1 MVETASQQARDG
13 TARPGR
19 RAPIPALGGRRAGYL
34 AAGAMTAVIYHV
46 LLGLELLAT
55 DGAVPYVVLLM
66 TGHLAT
72 SLIVYP
78 WYRLVVFRASG
89 SSWVIGYLRFYAVGL
104 GFLAASVVGVP
115 LLVELA
121 GAPVLVAQGL
131 ILIASPPLGY
141 VVHRTWTFS
150 GGGEARPWKRIPCSS
165 TERRASSSRLPEPH
179 GHPDGRTVLRPGIPH
194 GRTQGS

>member
-19 RAPIPALGGRRAGYL
+19 RVPVPVLGGRRAGYL

-46 LLGLELLAT
+46 LLGLGLLAT
-55 DGAVPYVVLLM
+55 DGAVPYVVLLVA
-66 TGHLAT
+66 GHLAT

-78 WYRLVVFRASG
+78 WYRLVVFRTSG
-89 SSWVIGYLRFYAVGL
+89 SSWVIGYLRFYTVGL
-104 GFLAASVVGVP
+104 GFLATSVVGVP
-115 LLVELA
+115 LLVELT

-131 ILIASPPLGY
+131 IVVVSPPLGY

-150 GGGEARPWKRIPCSS
+150 GGGETRLWKRIPCSS